1 MNKRHQTKVVKIG
14 NVLVGG
20 NNPIVIESMTNVDV
34 YDVEKIVSQ
43 ILECEK
49 AGCQLIRITLPD
61 LKAAELIKEIKSKI
75 NIPLMG
81 DIHFDYQIALKA
93 IEQGIDSIRLNPGNI
108 KNNEKIEEIIKQV
121 KEKNIPVRVGANA
134 GSIDRNKYKKLNADA
149 LVNSVMEHITLFEKY
164 KYENLIVSLKA
175 SDVNMTIEAYEKFSK
190 IRNYPLHIGITEA
203 GTKFSGS
210 IKSAVGIGVLLY
222 LGLGDTLRVSLSSNP
237 VDEILAGYKILQS
250 LGLYENMIDIISCP
264 TCGRTGID
272 VEGIANEIEKATF
285 FIKKKLKVAIMGC
298 IVNGPGEAKEADIG
312 VAGSQNEVI
321 LFKKGKMEKKI
332 LREDITRE
340 LLDYISNY

>member
-1 MNKRHQTKVVKIG
+1 
-14 NVLVGG
+14 
-20 NNPIVIESMTNVDV
+20 
-34 YDVEKIVSQ
+34 
-43 ILECEK
+43 
-49 AGCQLIRITLPD
+49 
-61 LKAAELIKEIKSKI
+61 
-75 NIPLMG
+75 
-81 DIHFDYQIALKA
+81 
-93 IEQGIDSIRLNPGNI
+93 
-108 KNNEKIEEIIKQV
+108 
-121 KEKNIPVRVGANA
+121 
-134 GSIDRNKYKKLNADA
+134 
-149 LVNSVMEHITLFEKY
+149 MEHITLFENY
-164 KYENLIVSLKA
+164 KFDNLIVSLKA

-210 IKSAVGIGVLLY
+210 IKSAVGIAILLY

-237 VDEILAGYKILQS
+237 VDEVIAGYKILQS

-272 VEGIANEIEKATF
+272 VEGIANEVEKATF

-332 LREDITRE
+332 LREKIVKE
-340 LLDYISNY
+340 ILDYIKNHK